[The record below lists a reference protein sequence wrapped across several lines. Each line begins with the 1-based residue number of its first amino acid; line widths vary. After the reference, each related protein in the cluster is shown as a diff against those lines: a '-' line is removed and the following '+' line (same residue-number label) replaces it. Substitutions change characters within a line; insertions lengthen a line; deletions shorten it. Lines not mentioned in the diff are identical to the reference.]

1 MLHIPNLLLKNIFF
15 FFAVYK
21 NEWKKHEFLRQKNKK
36 SKFYKNKKQPVQ
48 MALTLIKYWNH
59 MAQRI

>member
-15 FFAVYK
+15 FFAEYK

-36 SKFYKNKKQPVQ
+36 SKFYKNKKQPV
-48 MALTLIKYWNH
+48 
-59 MAQRI
+59 